1 MNNKYYCGANTR
13 IYITQNLM
21 RGRIDPKMTGGLNW
35 VSARLDEAVAINF
48 TIEQAK
54 EPLYSYASP
63 EFSTVAD
70 GKVIV
75 VGKLITNISDKSKS
89 NYIAKTLRSLD
100 PKYLQNRVDVPGS
113 ETIDPKTRVVPQP
126 LPDTN
131 IEAIKTKIA
140 NGVPLNQQ
148 ELDYYSF
155 WMLTNNHNKVNPVA
169 SGPYNGNAL
178 FADIRS
184 DQHNLGFDL
193 EVRIYGNDEMNP
205 TETKVIKDVTIKSM
219 TYMKSPTAEP
229 LAEVYEFIARKVIY
243 K

>member
-21 RGRIDPKMTGGLNW
+21 RGRIDPKMTSGLEW
-35 VSARLDEAVAINF
+35 VSTRLDEAVAINF

-75 VGKLITNISDKSKS
+75 VGKLITNISDNSKS
-89 NYIAKTLRSLD
+89 NYIAKTLKSLNPREQIYDTMSRQNSD
-100 PKYLQNRVDVPGS
+100 PYADLVPS
-113 ETIDPKTRVVPQP
+113 NSSID
-126 LPDTN
+126 
-131 IEAIKTKIA
+131 AIQSKIK
-140 NGVPLNQQ
+140 NGVPLNPQ
-148 ELDYYSF
+148 ELDYYSY
-155 WMLTNNHNKVNPVA
+155 WMITTNHNAAKPQVV
-169 SGPYNGNAL
+169 GPYNGNAL
-178 FADIRS
+178 FSDIRS

-193 EVRIYGNDEMNP
+193 EVRIYSNGNSPSP
-205 TETKVIKDVTIKSM
+205 TETKIIKDVTIKSM

>member
-1 MNNKYYCGANTR
+1 
-13 IYITQNLM
+13 M
-21 RGRIDPKMTGGLNW
+21 RGRIDPKMTSGMNW

-75 VGKLITNISDKSKS
+75 VGKLITNISDNSKS

-100 PKYLQNRVDVPGS
+100 PKLLQNRADVP
-113 ETIDPKTRVVPQP
+113 DA
-126 LPDTN
+126 N
-131 IEAIKTKIA
+131 IKAIQSKIT
-140 NGVPLNQQ
+140 NGVPLNPQ

-155 WMLTNNHNKVNPVA
+155 WMMTSDRKAAKPQVV
-169 SGPYNGNAL
+169 GPYNGNAL
-178 FADIRS
+178 FSDIRS

-193 EVRIYGNDEMNP
+193 EVRIYSNGNETYP
-205 TETKVIKDVTIKSM
+205 TETKIIKDVTIKSM

-243 K
+243 KQLIGG